1 MHAGGVGWGPHSL
14 KGGRQVVWGML
25 SPEKQVPPS
34 KSHVSDMGGVV
45 EEAQ

>member
-1 MHAGGVGWGPHSL
+1 
-14 KGGRQVVWGML
+14 ML

-45 EEAQ
+45 EEAQRDAPGFTAWAL